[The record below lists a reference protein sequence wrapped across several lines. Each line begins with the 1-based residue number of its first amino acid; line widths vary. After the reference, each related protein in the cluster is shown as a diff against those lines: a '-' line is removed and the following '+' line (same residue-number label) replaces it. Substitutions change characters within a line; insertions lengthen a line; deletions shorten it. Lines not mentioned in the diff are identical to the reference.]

1 MSTTDRSPVVANAL
15 AAPASAPIPIE
26 QLVQEVYASSPP
38 EAQEHILAQLVGK
51 VFEAAPVPLQTR
63 LLEQLLRPVGVLSL
77 IAIANGIFA
86 KMRFRGDWAD
96 PGLRSVDVQSVRPA
110 DVVALVEHA
119 LQVSGAALNGLTHVL
134 ISSPSLAG
142 SGAAA
147 VLVALLMQRTQHRR
161 AGDPVVPQ
169 ALAEPV
175 N

>member
-1 MSTTDRSPVVANAL
+1 MPG
-15 AAPASAPIPIE
+15 ASARTPIPIE
-26 QLVQEVYASSPP
+26 QLVQEVYAASAP

-51 VFEAAPVPLQTR
+51 VYESAPVPLQTR

-86 KMRFRGDWAD
+86 KIRFRASW
-96 PGLRSVDVQSVRPA
+96 PESSLRSVDVQSVRPA

-119 LQVSGAALNGLTHVL
+119 LQVSGAALNGLTHML
-134 ISSPSLAG
+134 TTSPSLAG

-147 VLVALLMQRTQHRR
+147 VLVALLLQRTHHRR
-161 AGDPVVPQ
+161 ADDPVVVE
-169 ALAEPV
+169 AASAAPV